1 MERQRLPDKLEGFRM
16 RNTNNHGYRNKDI
29 YRLLYEPE
37 MYIIA
42 YNNIKA
48 NDGAETAGADGTSL
62 HGFSQAW
69 VEGIIAAMRDESY
82 QPLPNKIQWIPKSNG
97 KMRKLSFPNGK
108 DKLVQEAVRIILECI
123 YEPTFSDKSYGFRP
137 GRSVQ
142 GAIAEIETWRGTVWF
157 IEGDITACFDEIDHR
172 ILENILRE
180 RIDDER
186 FIRLIN
192 KLLKAGYFDM
202 HHGSQ
207 KNTSGTAQ
215 GSTSSPILCNI
226 YLDKLDRYME
236 MVIERDTRGKRR
248 KANPAYDQAK
258 YQYRKAQSA
267 GVNPKMLKALKQ
279 AQQALPSGDPGDP
292 DFRRIHYVRYA
303 DDWLVGI
310 IGPKS
315 YAKAL
320 KEEIRVFLWERL
332 RLRLSDEKTTITH
345 ARKEKA
351 SFLGYYIKK
360 GYPHRPFDAAIRI
373 FMNVDGLLKKLA
385 ANGFCRKNGYPMGV
399 ARLQNKPV
407 EEIILYGGQVLR
419 GLLYQ
424 QQGCAD
430 FYKGGRIQYII
441 QFSMAKTLARKLD
454 TSMKK
459 IFKRYGKALEVS
471 YVNAKGKERTRKL
484 PLFSTF
490 SRQRDF
496 FQNTKAGTED
506 EAGVVL
512 QTRNPLAAHCFICK
526 TLSQAVSMFHRR
538 TKRKLDEPYQPII
551 KLMLQAN
558 RRQIPLCPECFK
570 RATNNSIHLN
580 QLLRRT
586 PI

>member
-1 MERQRLPDKLEGFRM
+1 MERQKLLDKLEGFQM
-16 RNTNNHGYRNKDI
+16 RNTNNQAYHNKDL
-29 YRLLYEPE
+29 YRLLYETE
-37 MYIIA
+37 MYIFA
-42 YNNIKA
+42 YNNIKS

-62 HGFSQAW
+62 HGFSQLW
-69 VEGIIAAMRDESY
+69 VEEIISAMRDESY
-82 QPLPNKIQWIPKSNG
+82 QPLPNKVQWIPKSNG

-123 YEPTFSDKSYGFRP
+123 YEPTFSDKSFGFRP

-142 GAIAEIETWRGTVWF
+142 GAIAEVEAWRGTVWF
-157 IEGDITACFDEIDHR
+157 IEGDITACFDDIDHR

-202 HHGSQ
+202 QHGYH
-207 KNTSGTAQ
+207 KGASGAAQ
-215 GSTSSPILCNI
+215 GSTCSPILCNI

-236 MVIERDTRGKRR
+236 MVIERDTCGKRR
-248 KANPAYDQAK
+248 KANPAYGQAT
-258 YQYRKAQSA
+258 YQYKKAQAA
-267 GVNPKMLKALKQ
+267 GEDTKTLKKLKQ
-279 AQQALPSGDPGDP
+279 AQQALPSGDPNDP
-292 DFRRIHYVRYA
+292 DFRRIRYVRYA

-320 KEEIRVFLWERL
+320 KEEIRTFLWESL

-351 SFLGYYIKK
+351 CFLGYYIKK
-360 GYPHRPFDAAIRI
+360 GYPHHPFDAAIRI
-373 FMNVDGLLKKLA
+373 FMNVDGLLRKLVG
-385 ANGFCRKNGYPMGV
+385 NGFCRKNGYPIGL
-399 ARLQNKPV
+399 ARLQNKPI

-419 GLLYQ
+419 GLLGQ
-424 QQGCAD
+424 QQGCSD
-430 FYKGGRIQYII
+430 FYKGGRIQYIV
-441 QFSMAKTLARKLD
+441 QFSIAKTLARKFD

-459 IFKRYGKALEVS
+459 IFKRYGKTLKVKF
-471 YVNAKGKERTRKL
+471 VNVKGKVRTRKL

-490 SRQRDF
+490 SRRRDF
-496 FQNTKAGTED
+496 FQNAKARPEE
-506 EAGVVL
+506 EAGMVL
-512 QTRNPLAAHCFICK
+512 QTRNPLEAPCFICK
-526 TLSQAVSMFHRR
+526 TTDQAVSMFHRK
-538 TKRKLDEPYQPII
+538 TKRKLSEPCQPII
-551 KLMLQAN
+551 ELMLQAN
-558 RRQIPLCPECFK
+558 RRQIPLCPDCFE
-570 RATNNSIHLN
+570 RATNNLWQPN
-580 QLLRRT
+580 QLLRRI